1 MIIQCDKC
9 STKFRLEDS
18 KVSSNAVKVRCTK
31 CQNVFVVQ
39 PPQLIEAVEI
49 EEQSDRDTDAR
60 PSAPPVNEQGLR
72 AEPPA
77 PKRTDKPQEG
87 KYSLKFDFERPD
99 ENMMKQGQEE
109 TAPLPE
115 KDEDASTAPDLSFGD
130 IDLNFVDSQ
139 KPVAGRKEEPAAK
152 IPPETAPTAG
162 EAPRKQTMPK
172 AESGQDG
179 FDFDFSI
186 EGQKKEETPSLPLEK
201 TVGPEKG
208 ALLAS
213 QEKAAKAFGG
223 SSVDGTTSVEQSFEA
238 RDTGSFTD
246 ALDEAI
252 SRESAEEKP
261 GAEAEEAVM
270 PARRRPVPA
279 WIPAVIAA
287 GAVIIIGLAVIFNS
301 GGAGRFSARGKAAVG
316 KPIDI
321 ETINGYMAEN
331 KNIGR
336 IFVIEALIR
345 NITDSAQGIKEV
357 RGVIYNSSGARV
369 IDRIVSPGRVVS
381 AEELK
386 NLPKEGLIKA
396 LSDTS
401 GSIIPPRA
409 TVPVMVLFTEIPD
422 NMAEYGLDVIL

>member
-49 EEQSDRDTDAR
+49 EEPAGNVAAT
-60 PSAPPVNEQGLR
+60 PP
-72 AEPPA
+72 EPPA
-77 PKRTDKPQEG
+77 PKRTDKPQKGE
-87 KYSLKFDFERPD
+87 YSLKFDFARPD
-99 ENMMKQGQEE
+99 ESMMKQGQEK
-109 TAPLPE
+109 TAPPPE
-115 KDEDASTAPDLSFGD
+115 KDEGASIAPDLSFGD
-130 IDLNFVDSQ
+130 IDLNFVDPQ
-139 KPVAGRKEEPAAK
+139 KPVAGRKDEPVAK
-152 IPPETAPTAG
+152 IPPDTTSAAG
-162 EAPRKQTMPK
+162 EAPRKQPMPK
-172 AESGQDG
+172 AEPGQDG
-179 FDFDFSI
+179 FDFDFNI
-186 EGQKKEETPSLPLEK
+186 EGQKKEETPSRPLEK

-223 SSVDGTTSVEQSFEA
+223 SSAGRPPSAEQSFDAED
-238 RDTGSFTD
+238 RGSFTD

-252 SRESAEEKP
+252 SKESQEERP
-261 GAEAEEAVM
+261 GAETEEAAM

-301 GGAGRFSARGKAAVG
+301 GGAGRFSAREKAAIS

-401 GSIIPPRA
+401 GSIIPPKA